1 MDHVSFGF
9 AAAHPAA
16 KPNAPTEHF
25 CGKAPGFNLI
35 PTNEANSRSSRSS
48 LQTMPTENKRIA
60 VIPGDGIGREVIG
73 EALRVLERVKI
84 THAVALEMV
93 HFDWG
98 ADKFLKEGI
107 SLPAGALEMLS
118 NEFDAI
124 LAGAFGDPRVP
135 SNQHAEDILLGMR
148 RGLDL
153 YINLRPV
160 RLLDSRLTPLRDRR
174 VEDIDFVVF
183 RENTEGA
190 YCGAGGFLKKGTA
203 DEIATQEELNT
214 RRGVER
220 IIVAAFEYAR
230 ANGRKRVTMADK
242 SNVQRFGGDLWQRV
256 FKEVAADYSEIEA
269 NHQYVDAMAMF
280 MVLDPAQYDVIVS
293 NNLFGDILT
302 DLGAA
307 IQGGLGLAASG
318 NLHPGRVSLF
328 EPVHGSAPALAG
340 KGIANPVGAI
350 LTSAMMLEYLGHKEA
365 SAAIEKAV
373 GEAISQNE
381 TTRDL
386 GGTLSTEQAGNAIRD
401 RITKG

>member
-1 MDHVSFGF
+1 MS
-9 AAAHPAA
+9 PA
-16 KPNAPTEHF
+16 KN
-25 CGKAPGFNLI
+25 
-35 PTNEANSRSSRSS
+35 
-48 LQTMPTENKRIA
+48 RIA
-60 VIPGDGIGREVIG
+60 VIPGDGIGPEVVREAV
-73 EALRVLERVKI
+73 RVLERLREMQGVE
-84 THAVALEMV
+84 LEFT

-98 ADKFLKEGI
+98 AEKFLREGV
-107 SLPAGALEMLS
+107 SLPPGALEMLT

-124 LAGAFGDPRVP
+124 LAGAFGDPRVA

-160 RLLDSRLTPLRDRR
+160 RLLDSRLTPLRNRQA
-174 VEDIDFVVF
+174 EEIDFVVF

-190 YCGAGGFLKKGTA
+190 YCGAGGFLRKGTT
-203 DEIATQEELNT
+203 DEVATQEELNT

-220 IIVAAFEYAR
+220 IITAAFEYAR
-230 ANGRKRVTMADK
+230 VRGRKRVTMADK

-256 FKEVAADYSEIEA
+256 FKEVAADYPELEA

-318 NLHPGRVSLF
+318 NIHPGRVSLF
-328 EPVHGSAPALAG
+328 EPVHGSAPAIAG
-340 KGIANPVGAI
+340 QGIANPIGAI
-350 LTSAMMLEYLGHKEA
+350 LTAAMMLEYLGHKEA
-365 SAAIEKAV
+365 SQAIENAV
-373 GEAISQNE
+373 SESILHDE

-386 GGTLSTEQAGNAIRD
+386 GGSLSTKQAGSAICE
-401 RITKG
+401 RIVSR

>member
-1 MDHVSFGF
+1 M
-9 AAAHPAA
+9 PAD
-16 KPNAPTEHF
+16 K
-25 CGKAPGFNLI
+25 
-35 PTNEANSRSSRSS
+35 
-48 LQTMPTENKRIA
+48 KRVA
-60 VIPGDGIGREVIG
+60 VVPGDGIGPEVI
-73 EALRVLERVKI
+73 AQAVHVLQRIEE
-84 THAVALEMV
+84 TYGASLELV

-98 ADKFLKEGI
+98 ADRFLRDGV
-107 SLPAGALEMLS
+107 SLPPDALTMLS
-118 NEFDAI
+118 NEFHAI

-135 SNQHAEDILLGMR
+135 SNKHAEDILLGMR

-160 RLLDSRLTPLRDRR
+160 RLLDARLTPLRNVTVD
-174 VEDIDFVVF
+174 DIDFVVF

-230 ANGRKRVTMADK
+230 ANGRQRVTMADK

-256 FKEVAADYSEIEA
+256 FKEVAADYAEIEA

-280 MVLDPAQYDVIVS
+280 MVLNPVQYDVIVS

-318 NLHPGRVSLF
+318 NIHPGQVSLF

-340 KGIANPVGAI
+340 KGTANPVGAI
-350 LTSAMMLEYLGHKEA
+350 LTSAMMLEYLGQRKA
-365 SAAIEKAV
+365 SEAIEKAV
-373 GEAISQNE
+373 RESIVKGE

-386 GGTLSTEQAGNAIRD
+386 GGQLSCEEAGEAISK
-401 RITKG
+401 RITAI

>member
-1 MDHVSFGF
+1 M
-9 AAAHPAA
+9 
-16 KPNAPTEHF
+16 N
-25 CGKAPGFNLI
+25 
-35 PTNEANSRSSRSS
+35 
-48 LQTMPTENKRIA
+48 QTQKRIA
-60 VIPGDGIGREVIG
+60 VIPGDGIGREVIA
-73 EALRVLERVKI
+73 EAVQVLDRLRETHGVELELK
-84 THAVALEMV
+84 

-98 ADKFLKEGI
+98 ADKFLNEGV
-107 SLPAGALEMLS
+107 SLPEGALSMLS
-118 NEFDAI
+118 EEFDAI

-160 RLLDSRLTPLRDRR
+160 RLLVARLTPLRERQPA
-174 VEDIDFVVF
+174 EIDFVVF

-190 YCGAGGFLKKGTA
+190 YCGAGGFLKKGTM

-220 IIVAAFEYAR
+220 IIEAAFDYAR
-230 ANGRKRVTMADK
+230 RHDRRRVTMADK

-256 FKEVAADYSEIEA
+256 FREVAARYEEIEA

-280 MVLDPAQYDVIVS
+280 MVLDPSQYEVIVA

-307 IQGGLGLAASG
+307 LQGGLGLAASG
-318 NLHPGRVSLF
+318 NIHPGRVSLF
-328 EPVHGSAPALAG
+328 EPVHGSAPPLAG
-340 KGIANPVGAI
+340 KNVANPVGSI
-350 LTSAMMLEYLGHKEA
+350 LTAAMMLEYLGFDTA
-365 SAAIEKAV
+365 SREVEKAV
-373 GEAISQNE
+373 GAAIAQGE

-386 GGTLSTEQAGNAIRD
+386 GGTLSTTDAGAAIRR
-401 RITKG
+401 RI

>member
-1 MDHVSFGF
+1 MEE
-9 AAAHPAA
+9 
-16 KPNAPTEHF
+16 T
-25 CGKAPGFNLI
+25 
-35 PTNEANSRSSRSS
+35 
-48 LQTMPTENKRIA
+48 KRIA
-60 VIPGDGIGREVIG
+60 VVPGDGIGPEVIAQG
-73 EALRVLERVKI
+73 IRVLEKVHQ
-84 THAVALEMV
+84 THGIKLDLV

-98 ADKFLKEGI
+98 AEKFLRDGVTLPEG
-107 SLPAGALEMLS
+107 SLEHLT

-124 LAGAFGDPRVP
+124 YAGAFGDPRVP
-135 SNQHAEDILLGMR
+135 SNKHAEDILLGMR

-160 RLLDSRLTPLRDRR
+160 RLLDQRLTPLRNAGVD
-174 VEDIDFVVF
+174 DINFVVF

-220 IIVAAFEYAR
+220 IIVAAFEYAQVQ
-230 ANGRKRVTMADK
+230 GRKRVTMADK

-256 FKEVAADYSEIEA
+256 FKEVAGDYPEIEA

-280 MVLDPAQYDVIVS
+280 MVLQPSQYDVIVS

-318 NLHPGRVSLF
+318 NIHPGKVSLF

-340 KGIANPVGAI
+340 KGTANPIGAI
-350 LTSAMMLEYLGHKEA
+350 LTSAMMLEYLGYKPA
-365 SAAIEKAV
+365 SDAIERAV
-373 GEAISQNE
+373 RASVVENR
-381 TTRDL
+381 TTPDL
-386 GGTLSTEQAGNAIRD
+386 GGNLTCEQVGTEISERISAG
-401 RITKG
+401 

>member
-1 MDHVSFGF
+1 M
-9 AAAHPAA
+9 
-16 KPNAPTEHF
+16 K
-25 CGKAPGFNLI
+25 K
-35 PTNEANSRSSRSS
+35 
-48 LQTMPTENKRIA
+48 IA
-60 VIPGDGIGREVIG
+60 VIPGDGIGPEVIR
-73 EALRVLERVKI
+73 EARRVLD
-84 THAVALEMV
+84 ALNQSSHLELQFTE
-93 HFDWG
+93 FDWG
-98 ADKFLKEGI
+98 ADKFLNEGVT
-107 SLPAGALEMLS
+107 LPPGALEMLS
-118 NEFDAI
+118 EKFDAI

-160 RLLDSRLTPLRDRR
+160 RLMDSRLTPLANCK

-190 YCGAGGFLKKGTA
+190 YSGAGGFLKRGTA
-203 DEIATQEELNT
+203 DEIALQDEVNT

-220 IIVAAFEYAR
+220 IIIAAFEYAR
-230 ANGRKRVTMADK
+230 ANGRRRVTMADK

-256 FKEVAADYSEIEA
+256 FKEVAASYRDIEA

-280 MVLDPAQYDVIVS
+280 MVLDPSQYDVIVT

-318 NLHPGRVSLF
+318 NIHPGRVSLF
-328 EPVHGSAPALAG
+328 EPVHGSAPPMSG
-340 KGIANPVGAI
+340 KGIANPIGAI
-350 LTSAMMLEYLGHKEA
+350 LTAAMMLEYLGFPADSRKIEEA
-365 SAAIEKAV
+365 VKLTISA
-373 GEAISQNE
+373 NE

-386 GGTLSTEQAGNAIRD
+386 GGSLSTEETGRAITNRVT
-401 RITKG
+401 RN

>member
-1 MDHVSFGF
+1 MS
-9 AAAHPAA
+9 PA
-16 KPNAPTEHF
+16 KT
-25 CGKAPGFNLI
+25 
-35 PTNEANSRSSRSS
+35 RV
-48 LQTMPTENKRIA
+48 A
-60 VIPGDGIGREVIG
+60 VIPGDGIGPEVVREAV
-73 EALRVLERVKI
+73 RVLERVRE
-84 THAVALEMV
+84 THGVELELT

-98 ADKFLKEGI
+98 AEKFLREGV
-107 SLPAGALEMLS
+107 SLPGGALEMLS
-118 NEFDAI
+118 NEFNAI

-160 RLLDSRLTPLRDRR
+160 RLLDSRLSPLRNRK

-220 IIVAAFEYAR
+220 IIIAAFEYAQ
-230 ANGRKRVTMADK
+230 AQGRKRVTMADK

-256 FKEVAADYSEIEA
+256 FKEVAADYPELEA

-280 MVLDPAQYDVIVS
+280 MVLEPAQYDVIVS

-318 NLHPGRVSLF
+318 NIHPGRVSLF
-328 EPVHGSAPALAG
+328 EPVHGSAPGIAG
-340 KGIANPVGAI
+340 QGIANPVGAI
-350 LTSAMMLEYLGHKEA
+350 LTSAMMLEYLGNRKA
-365 SAAIEKAV
+365 SQAIEKAV
-373 GEAISQNE
+373 RESILHDE

-386 GGTLSTEQAGNAIRD
+386 GGTLSTEQAGTAICQRLVSQ
-401 RITKG
+401 